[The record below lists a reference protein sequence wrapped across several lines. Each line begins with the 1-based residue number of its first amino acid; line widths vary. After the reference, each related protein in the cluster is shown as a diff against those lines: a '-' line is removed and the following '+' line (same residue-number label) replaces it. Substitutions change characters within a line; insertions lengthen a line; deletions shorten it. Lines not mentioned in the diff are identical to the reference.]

1 MKSGLYKNSLGAE
14 LHVVGFTPRPGGY
27 MSLGDT
33 YEAVARDSLFG
44 DSRYIV
50 TEKSMA
56 ESGYELMKEAGE

>member
-1 MKSGLYKNSLGAE
+1 MKNGLYRNTLGAE
-14 LHVVGFTPRPGGY
+14 LHVIGFTPRPGGY

-50 TEKSMA
+50 TEKSMT
-56 ESGYELMKEAGE
+56 ESGYQFIEEAGE